1 MCAKKGKKKGDVHNM
16 MSKSDDEISW
26 KDIDFIPMEG
36 EDGKYRLLKIII
48 EDDSFILNKF
58 EVGILLEILEREYDL
73 MFMDEN
79 LEDDRDTI
87 KQVSKHEGST

>member
-1 MCAKKGKKKGDVHNM
+1 M
-16 MSKSDDEISW
+16 MTKSNDEISW

-58 EVGILLEILEREYDL
+58 EAGILLEILEREYNL

-79 LEDDRDTI
+79 FEN
-87 KQVSKHEGST
+87 

>member
-1 MCAKKGKKKGDVHNM
+1 MCVKNVKKNGDVHNM
-16 MSKSDDEISW
+16 MTKSDDEVSW

-58 EVGILLEILEREYDL
+58 EVGVLLEILEREYDL
-73 MFMDEN
+73 MFLDEN
-79 LEDDRDTI
+79 LEDDRETI
-87 KQVSKHEGST
+87 KQFSKHEGCT